1 MSTEVTPK
9 HSTSTVTHP
18 TTTTT
23 TTATT
28 TTTNPAPSTTI
39 QIDHDDNP
47 HKNTPATVA
56 APTMNMTE
64 ATPSIPT
71 TTTGSP
77 TLRQRTKRI
86 LDRISSFLSFRKL
99 LRNTRLLI
107 LALAFATLILDAI
120 TISFEVNVMDLGLS
134 DVSTQAALLLTPD
147 LLAIFMSLALLIYSI
162 EASCCCFDGPLDY
175 VDDDDDEDGHYHSQ
189 HHQDEEDEEE
199 EGKAGDQHHDASSSD
214 LNGLDDHTREGKS
227 RRHMHDQARRGKD
240 VAARQDLGGS
250 IHDRQQGTQR
260 HYNGTVIPTIAITSA
275 SSTLEE
281 SPETPSRR
289 VSTIGTDNHPSTHP
303 SPPPTEEEEA
313 AAAAAV
319 VEAEAGI
326 TEKRKWKSTKG
337 AWRQRKRTLNLYIL
351 TRVLFSLGL
360 VTLALYWPAGQM
372 KPPMGHLPDIPNTG
386 ERFRDY
392 GGNGMLTDT
401 GRGSSRIGPP
411 SSPPPFLNNNYPSK
425 HGGHPREG
433 DDDGL
438 SDDGIPDGPNRWCA
452 WETEFGDNQSAVV
465 YCRVNDIRPAITYIW
480 ATLIVVELCIAAM
493 AGDFSDTGLYGYRA
507 NMGVDEDQDG
517 DVTDSGTGVQEQ
529 GYPDGSPDEEMAMG
543 VGVGRVYPAQN
554 PVNTS
559 SHS

>member
-1 MSTEVTPK
+1 
-9 HSTSTVTHP
+9 
-18 TTTTT
+18 
-23 TTATT
+23 
-28 TTTNPAPSTTI
+28 
-39 QIDHDDNP
+39 
-47 HKNTPATVA
+47 
-56 APTMNMTE
+56 
-64 ATPSIPT
+64 
-71 TTTGSP
+71 
-77 TLRQRTKRI
+77 
-86 LDRISSFLSFRKL
+86 
-99 LRNTRLLI
+99 LI
-107 LALAFATLILDAI
+107 LALAFVTLILDAI

-175 VDDDDDEDGHYHSQ
+175 VDDDDDYDHYHSQ
-189 HHQDEEDEEE
+189 HHQDEAEEEE
-199 EGKAGDQHHDASSSD
+199 EGEEKEGDQHRDASSSD

-227 RRHMHDQARRGKD
+227 RRHMHDQARRGKE
-240 VAARQDLGGS
+240 VAVRQDLGGS
-250 IHDRQQGTQR
+250 IHDRQQGTTQR

-281 SPETPSRR
+281 SSDTPSRR
-289 VSTIGTDNHPSTHP
+289 VSTIDTDNHLSTHP

-313 AAAAAV
+313 IAAAAV
-319 VEAEAGI
+319 DAEVGA
-326 TEKRKWKSTKG
+326 TEKPKWKSTRS
-337 AWRQRKRTLNLYIL
+337 AWRQRKRSLNLYIF

-392 GGNGMLTDT
+392 GNGMMMD
-401 GRGSSRIGPP
+401 RRIGHP
-411 SSPPPFLNNNYPSK
+411 SPPPPPPPPSFQNNYPSK
-425 HGGHPREG
+425 HSREG

-438 SDDGIPDGPNRWCA
+438 SDDGIPDGTNRWCA
-452 WETEFGDNQSAVV
+452 WEAEFGDNQSAVV

-507 NMGVDEDQDG
+507 DTGVGEDQDG
-517 DVTDSGTGVQEQ
+517 DMTDSGTGVQEQ

-554 PVNTS
+554 PLNTS
-559 SHS
+559 SHT